1 MDAGFVVS
9 DLLGYSAAA
18 LVLLTFL
25 SRSMTALRVIAIVSN
40 LMFIA
45 YAVVATLPP
54 VLLLHGMLL
63 PLNAWRL
70 WQASQRPP
78 VLRQRQEPT
87 FVDRAPSMASFRS
100 GLPPRGRRPERLADD
115 LLR

>member
-1 MDAGFVVS
+1 MNAGFVVS

-70 WQASQRPP
+70 WQASHAQPAPR
-78 VLRQRQEPT
+78 RRQEPT

-100 GLPPRGRRPERLADD
+100 VLPPRSQRPGRVADD